1 MQTVSME
8 AISSSENFQIAADN
22 VLNNDFLNS
31 AIYNGY
37 FLGDVDNFFS
47 LLV

>member
-1 MQTVSME
+1 LIYVWQNLNFMQTVSRE

-31 AIYNGY
+31 AI
-37 FLGDVDNFFS
+37 
-47 LLV
+47 